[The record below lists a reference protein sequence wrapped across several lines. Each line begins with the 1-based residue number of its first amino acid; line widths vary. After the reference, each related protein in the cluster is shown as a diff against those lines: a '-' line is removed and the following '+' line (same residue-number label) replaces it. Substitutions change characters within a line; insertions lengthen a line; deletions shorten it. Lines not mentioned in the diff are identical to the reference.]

1 MINVGP
7 GFADIIGVIANR
19 DLRSLNLRITEGLT
33 PVEQVL
39 NLDASSG
46 RHLRRSLSR
55 GWTCPHQ
62 KFFVVRNQPLRPP
75 PCLQQTLGESLSRAL
90 SERRMR
96 GRIIDLVG
104 PLT

>member
-7 GFADIIGVIANR
+7 GFADIIRIIANR

-33 PVEQVL
+33 PVEQVM

-46 RHLRRSLSR
+46 HHLRRSLLRS
-55 GWTCPHQ
+55 WTCPHQ
-62 KFFVVRNQPLRPP
+62 KFFAVRNQPLRPP
-75 PCLQQTLGESLSRAL
+75 PCLQQTMSESLSRAL

-96 GRIIDLVG
+96 GCIIDLVG
-104 PLT
+104 PFI